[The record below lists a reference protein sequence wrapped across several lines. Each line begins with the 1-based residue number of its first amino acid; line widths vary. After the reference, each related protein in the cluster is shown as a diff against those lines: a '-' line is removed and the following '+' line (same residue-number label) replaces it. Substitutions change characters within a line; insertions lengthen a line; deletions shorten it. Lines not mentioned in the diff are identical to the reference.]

1 MPVDLVSYDL
11 AELTGSSLGGFCLC
25 VHSCLD
31 SLGFS
36 MQTTRSSAN
45 ADGFVSFFVMCMPFG
60 EFSCRIAAAGTSSPV
75 WSQDSVEADILAL
88 FLLLGEHIQSSAV
101 SLPMTWP

>member
-1 MPVDLVSYDL
+1 M
-11 AELTGSSLGGFCLC
+11 C

-36 MQTTRSSAN
+36 LQTTRSSAN
-45 ADGFVSFFVMCMPFG
+45 ADAFVSFFVMCMPFS

-75 WSQDSVEADILAL
+75 WSQGSVEADILL
-88 FLLLGEHIQSSAV
+88 CSCSWGNTFSPLLCLY
-101 SLPMTWP
+101 P